1 MDKILV
7 VDDIEQ
13 NVELISRYLI
23 NAGYDVITANS
34 GSMAI
39 KKAKLLQPDLIILDI
54 MMPNISGYDVCKIL
68 KSNED
73 TKYISI
79 LVITALDSKD
89 TKVRAFEAGADDFI
103 TKSFDKMTLLSK
115 VKSLLRIKHLSDQLK
130 KQYAELQEKNNIM
143 DYQLKMAKQIQ
154 QSLIQEANFSVNDVK
169 FTSRYIP
176 ALDVGGDVYDIIK
189 LNEDSVGVFIADVS
203 GHGISA
209 ALLTSMVKMLFRNL
223 VSACPEPDKLLSQMN
238 REFINVFANK
248 ITDVYASAFYAKIDT
263 KNRIIHYSNAGQAL
277 PLFVRSC
284 DDTVEE
290 LNINGLPI
298 GLMEDSSY
306 DLKSTVF
313 EKGDVI
319 LFYTDGLCDSLY
331 KDNPEEFIQKLK
343 ELLLDYKN
351 QPSEEIIES
360 ILNQF
365 YYLDDSSKY
374 ETDDVSIIICK
385 I

>member
-23 NAGYDVITANS
+23 NAGYTVITANN

-39 KKAKLLQPDLIILDI
+39 KKAKMLHPDLIILDI
-54 MMPNISGYDVCKIL
+54 MMPQVSGYDVCKIL

-79 LVITALDSKD
+79 LIVTALDSKD
-89 TKVRAFEAGADDFI
+89 TKVRALEVGADDFI
-103 TKSFDKMTLLSK
+103 TKSFDKLALLSK

-130 KQYAELQEKNNIM
+130 KQYSELQEKNTIM

-154 QSLIQEANFSVNDVK
+154 QSLIQESNFSVNDVK
-169 FTSRYIP
+169 FTSRYMP
-176 ALDVGGDVYDIIK
+176 ALDVGGDLYDIIK
-189 LNEDSVGVFIADVS
+189 LDEDSVGVFIADVS

-223 VSACPEPDKLLSQMN
+223 VASHPEPDKLLSQMN
-238 REFINVFANK
+238 NEFSNVFAHK

-263 KNRIIHYSNAGQAL
+263 KKKTIYYSNAGQSL
-277 PLFVRSC
+277 PLFVKSC
-284 DDTVEE
+284 NHTVEE
-290 LNINGLPI
+290 LDINGLPI
-298 GLMEDSSY
+298 GLMEDASY
-306 DLKSTVF
+306 DLKSTVI
-313 EKGDVI
+313 EKGDI
-319 LFYTDGLCDSLY
+319 LFFYTDGLCDSLY

-343 ELLLDYKN
+343 DLLLDYKN

-360 ILNQF
+360 ALNQF
-365 YYLDDSSKY
+365 YNLDESSKY
-374 ETDDVSIIICK
+374 ENDDVSIIICK